1 MPQYSP
7 IEQYIPFTNA
17 LEVAI
22 RKGSS
27 GDIVISLGSPILT
40 RMVSGK
46 IDSVRFIFNCA
57 WFDLS
62 EWELTP

>member
-7 IEQYIPFTNA
+7 FEQYIPFTNA

-27 GDIVISLGSPILT
+27 GDIVISLGSPILI

-46 IDSVRFIFNCA
+46 IDSVRLIFNCV
-57 WFDLS
+57 
-62 EWELTP
+62 

>member
-1 MPQYSP
+1 MPQCSP
-7 IEQYIPFTNA
+7 FEQRIPFTNA

-22 RKGSS
+22 RKGSA

-46 IDSVRFIFNCA
+46 IDSVRFIFSCV
-57 WFDLS
+57 
-62 EWELTP
+62 

>member
-7 IEQYIPFTNA
+7 FEQYIPFTNA

-46 IDSVRFIFNCA
+46 IDSVRLIFNCV
-57 WFDLS
+57 
-62 EWELTP
+62 